1 MKKIL
6 VTSSAFLLAL
16 FLVLGSAY
24 GADPDEI
31 RIGACESAT
40 GMFSGF
46 ATGGIFGMKTA
57 VADINKQGGIF
68 VKKYNKKLP
77 VRMIL
82 VDNQSDPAKAG
93 TLASDLIL
101 RDKVH
106 VLMNSPGPASM
117 FNPQS
122 IVAERNQ
129 IPYIAGEGPLEPWQ
143 AARRSADP
151 PWQYTWGFGFAIGT
165 PPPAGDFR
173 AGKAGYTVA
182 DTWFD
187 LLKMFGEQTNKK
199 MALFATDEADGRGWY
214 ANFPKALKS
223 VGYDIYG
230 FDKKLGLVAVGT
242 TNYSALI
249 REWKKN
255 KCEILVGNSTA
266 PDFATMWRQARS
278 MGWVPKI
285 ALIGRATL
293 FYEDMAALGGDL
305 PVGLGSERLW
315 CPEYPPELFPGIGGR
330 TPMSLYKA
338 WNEETKKPLNQGIGW
353 GYFPMQ
359 VVFNAIARAGTLEG
373 PAINK
378 AMGATDM
385 PTISGRAVFTKEEQ
399 HCRLP
404 LTYSQWMKTDKPWK
418 WENPVVFS
426 KHEFMKPTAKPIFPI
441 PK

>member
-1 MKKIL
+1 MKKLFIIPLL
-6 VTSSAFLLAL
+6 VAITISAGLAA
-16 FLVLGSAY
+16 VHAEE
-24 GADPDEI
+24 PKEI

-57 VADINKQGGIF
+57 VRDINKQGGIF
-68 VKKYNKKLP
+68 IKKYNKKLP
-77 VRMIL
+77 VKMVL

-106 VLMNSPGPASM
+106 LLMNSPGPATM

-122 IVAERNQ
+122 IVAEKNK

-143 AARRSADP
+143 AARMSADP

-165 PPPAGDFR
+165 PPPPGDFR
-173 AGKAGYTVA
+173 AGKAGYSVA

-187 LLKMFGEQTNKK
+187 LLKLFGDQTNRK

-214 ANFPKALKS
+214 ANFPGALKKA
-223 VGYDIYG
+223 G
-230 FDKKLGLVAVGT
+230 FEVFGHDKNLGLVKVGT

-249 REWKKN
+249 REWKRN

-293 FYEDMAALGGDL
+293 FYEDIAALGGDL
-305 PVGLGSERLW
+305 PQGLGAERLW
-315 CPEYPPELFPGIGGR
+315 CPEYPPDLFPGISGR
-330 TPMSLYKA
+330 TPMSLYEA
-338 WNEETKKPLNQGIGW
+338 WHKETKKPLNQGIGW

-359 VVFNAIARAGTLEG
+359 VAFKAIETAGTLEG

-378 AMGATDM
+378 AMGGIDM

-418 WENPVVFS
+418 WDNPVVFS
-426 KHEFMKPTAKPIFPI
+426 KHDFMKPTAEPIFPI
-441 PK
+441 PR